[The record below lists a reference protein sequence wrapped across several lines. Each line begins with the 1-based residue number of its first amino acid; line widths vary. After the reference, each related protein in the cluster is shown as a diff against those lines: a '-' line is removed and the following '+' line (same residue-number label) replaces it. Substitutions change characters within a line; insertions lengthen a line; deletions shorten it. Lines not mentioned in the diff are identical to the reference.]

1 MIWAWLVSRLIMPF
15 LPWVLAA
22 LMALG
27 AAGSLAGYLK
37 GRADANGNCQEAS
50 LRAELATMRR
60 DVEAWKAADRI
71 EAMLQAEIEA
81 ENRELEEK
89 VTDYERELQKSPKP
103 DCRLSPDDIRG
114 FDGLRGNGKR

>member
-1 MIWAWLVSRLIMPF
+1 MIWAGMVSRLIMPF
-15 LPWVLAA
+15 LPWVLAG

-50 LRAELATMRR
+50 LRAELATMKR

-81 ENRELEEK
+81 ENRKLEEK
-89 VTDYERELQKSPKP
+89 VSDYERELAKEPLDTRCTLNQ
-103 DCRLSPDDIRG
+103 RDI
-114 FDGLRGNGKR
+114 DGLRGNGKR